1 MDISP
6 RQLIALF
13 RAGELET
20 IMNSRSIWICASCYA
35 CTTRCPS
42 GIKITDLIY
51 ALKRTEMEKDLKS
64 KAPQVQ
70 LMAKL
75 FIGSLRNFGRLHEG
89 SVIALY
95 YMRSGIF
102 KLFGYIPLGIKML
115 KTKRLALIPKR
126 IKAHKSL
133 SRIIRKA
140 QEIEMRHVPEKLEY
154 SPEFVGYMAV
164 GDMKLESR
172 KGE

>member
-1 MDISP
+1 
-6 RQLIALF
+6 
-13 RAGELET
+13 
-20 IMNSRSIWICASCYA
+20 
-35 CTTRCPS
+35 
-42 GIKITDLIY
+42 
-51 ALKRTEMEKDLKS
+51 MEKNLKS

-75 FIGSLRNFGRLHEG
+75 FIGSLKNFGRLHEG

-95 YMRSGIF
+95 YMRTGIF

-115 KTKRLALIPKR
+115 RTNRLALFPKR
-126 IKAHKSL
+126 IKAHQSL

-140 QEIEMRHVPEKLEY
+140 QEIEMRHMPEKLEY
-154 SPEFVGYMAV
+154 SPDYVGYKGL
-164 GDMKLESR
+164 GDMKLEPR